1 MRNSEVVSLSLAIA
15 TAGLL
20 MLFFAASLAEAKEVS
35 IGELSSAQ
43 LGATVKVAGEV
54 VRVKNHEAGH
64 VFLRIRDG
72 TGEVSVPLFKRVA
85 EDVNKSCLREG
96 ARIEVIGRL
105 EEYRGELEVV
115 PREGDEVRCL
125 R

>member
-1 MRNSEVVSLSLAIA
+1 MRDREVVSLSLAIA

-20 MLFFAASLAEAKEVS
+20 MLFFAASIAQPREVS
-35 IGELSSAQ
+35 IGELTSAQ

-54 VRVKNHEAGH
+54 MKVKNHEAGH
-64 VFLRIRDG
+64 VFLRIHDG
-72 TGEVSVPLFKRVA
+72 TGEVAVPLFKRVA
-85 EDVNKSCLREG
+85 EDVDKSCLREG
-96 ARIEVIGRL
+96 ALIEVIGRV